1 MRVSCRVILNNSY
14 LSLLAGVQAFVSET
28 VIYIRISLIRSVL
41 DIVYVY
47 ARGDNRNEKKK
58 KGKLSSPWKIII
70 SSFKD
75 FFLVSYIKVDI
86 DRCKARCLLDDWGR
100 GDTGSRNR
108 WISTRFQLSAGVAT
122 PFYDAGRMVFCLHG
136 SLKFS

>member
-70 SSFKD
+70 SSLKD
-75 FFLVSYIKVDI
+75 FFLVSY
-86 DRCKARCLLDDWGR
+86 
-100 GDTGSRNR
+100 
-108 WISTRFQLSAGVAT
+108 
-122 PFYDAGRMVFCLHG
+122 
-136 SLKFS
+136 